1 MRPSRGRICLNDIR
15 DATGRILL
23 GKMMNDVE
31 HLFTRAD
38 GAYVFARWGRPIV
51 PVIFGIDDAS
61 LAVFKGAIEA
71 VVSLAGHSIAETDP
85 ELGAN
90 VMIFFCQEWAELAE
104 VPNLDKLV
112 PDLPPLIEKLQ
123 QADANQYR
131 IFRFD
136 EAGAIRAAFVFLR
149 MDEHLSS
156 VGADTLAL
164 SQAVQTI
171 LLWSD
176 TAFDETPL
184 LALVEGNAMLR
195 PEIADVIRA
204 AYDRVMP
211 AAAQDSAHALRLAAR
226 IRPVS

>member
-1 MRPSRGRICLNDIR
+1 LVEGRG
-15 DATGRILL
+15 ASGSSLL

-31 HLFTRAD
+31 HYFTRAD

-51 PVIFGIDDAS
+51 PVIFGVDDAS
-61 LAVFKGAIEA
+61 LSVFKGAIEA
-71 VVSLAGHSIAETDP
+71 VVGMAGHKMAETDP

-90 VMIFFCQEWAELAE
+90 VMIFFCREWAELGE

-112 PDLPPLIEKLQ
+112 PDLPPLITKLQ

-136 EAGAIRAAFVFLR
+136 DAGAIRAAFVFLR
-149 MDEHLSS
+149 MDDHLAS
-156 VGADTLAL
+156 VPADALAL
-164 SQAVQTI
+164 GQAVRTI

-176 TAFDETPL
+176 KAFDEKPP
-184 LALVEGNAMLR
+184 LALIEGNAVLR

-204 AYDRVMP
+204 AYDPVMP
-211 AAAQDSAHALRLAAR
+211 AAAQDASHALRLAAR
-226 IRPVS
+226 IGPAS